1 MPISNTIDQ
10 DTGIIFENWTG
21 DIRAPDLRA
30 YWEHILTDP
39 DVMARRRTLVDLRR
53 ARIHFTGQ
61 ELANLVAA
69 VVIPALKGLHWI
81 TAIVIDGPVQ
91 FGVSRQYQIFA
102 DCYSHDSIFVD
113 YVAALDWL
121 KQQ

>member
-30 YWEHILTDP
+30 YWEHILADP
-39 DVMARRRTLVDLRR
+39 DVMARRRTLVDLRQ
-53 ARIHFTGQ
+53 ARIHFNGQ

-81 TAIVIDGPVQ
+81 TAIVGRRSSPVW
-91 FGVSRQYQIFA
+91 R
-102 DCYSHDSIFVD
+102 
-113 YVAALDWL
+113 VAPIPNFRRLL
-121 KQQ
+121 QP